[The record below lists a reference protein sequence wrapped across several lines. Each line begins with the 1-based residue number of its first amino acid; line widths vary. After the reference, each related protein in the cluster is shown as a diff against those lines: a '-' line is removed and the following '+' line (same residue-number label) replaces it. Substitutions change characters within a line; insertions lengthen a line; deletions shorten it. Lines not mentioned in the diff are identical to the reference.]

1 MAIVVPSQVVLYLD
15 SRYPQAKQQMAG
27 EVSSFYLQR
36 DYAPTAQYLLTMIE
50 NIPSYLFALDG
61 ESYAEFGEAIAAIQ
75 CAIAAWNSGDNHY
88 KLEKIPGQHK
98 LHPFTLLR
106 KHLIKLKD
114 EGISPETNELNFIT
128 DDDLRNLLRLD
139 ISNVNKA
146 LENGEW
152 KAATVLAGSIVE
164 ALLLWKLQGYD
175 TINPGSVKSA
185 VQSLKS
191 ASTFTKNQPNNLEDW
206 TLHLLI
212 EVSAEIGLIKNE
224 TPNQCR
230 IAKDFRNLIH
240 PGRTK
245 RLSILCDRG
254 TALSSVAAI
263 EHVIRDIS

>member
-1 MAIVVPSQVVLYLD
+1 MVNVVPSQVILYLD
-15 SRYPQAKQQMAG
+15 ARYPQAKQQMAG
-27 EVSSFYLQR
+27 SGSSFYLQR
-36 DYAPTAQYLLTMIE
+36 DHAPSSQYLLTMIE
-50 NIPSYLFALDG
+50 NIPSHLLVLDG

-75 CAIAAWNSGDNHY
+75 CAITAWNSGDNHY
-88 KLEKIPGQHK
+88 KLEKIPGRER

-106 KHLIKLKD
+106 KHLIKFKD
-114 EGISPETNELNFIT
+114 EGIRPETTELNFIT
-128 DDDLRNLLRLD
+128 DDDLRNILRLD

-152 KAATVLAGSIVE
+152 KAATILAGSIVE
-164 ALLLWKLQGYD
+164 ALLLWKLQGHE
-175 TINPGSVKSA
+175 TTNPGSIKGA
-185 VQSLKS
+185 IHSLKS
-191 ASTFTKNQPNNLEDW
+191 AGTFTKNPSNDIDDW
-206 TLHLLI
+206 TLHPLI

-224 TPNQCR
+224 TANQCR

-245 RLSILCDRG
+245 RLSLFCDRG

>member
-1 MAIVVPSQVVLYLD
+1 MATVVPSQVVLYLD
-15 SRYPQAKQQMAG
+15 ARYPQAKKQIDG
-27 EVSSFYLQR
+27 SGSSFYLQR
-36 DYAPTAQYLLTMIE
+36 DHAPSAQYLLTMIE
-50 NIPSYLFALDG
+50 NIPSHLFVLDG

-75 CAIAAWNSGDNHY
+75 CAINAWNSGDNLY
-88 KLEKIPGQHK
+88 KLEKIPGRDR

-114 EGISPETNELNFIT
+114 EGIRPETTELNFIT

-164 ALLLWKLQGYD
+164 ALLLWKLQEHE
-175 TINPGSVKSA
+175 TTNQGSVKST

-191 ASTFTKNQPNNLEDW
+191 AGTFRINPPNNIEDW
-206 TLHLLI
+206 TLHYLI
-212 EVSAEIGLIKNE
+212 EVSAKIGLIKNE
-224 TPNQCR
+224 TANQCR

-245 RLSILCDRG
+245 RLSIFCDRG